1 MAKTVKLTGAFLT
14 TEGTPLAGRVIVGPA
29 PAMVV
34 APDEDV
40 IYAGPT
46 VLPLDDKGKI
56 EGEII
61 ATEGWAYEAVF
72 ELKTTDGRC
81 VPQRNAYFQLTADAD
96 LSDILEA
103 QIQNGTRRPV
113 LTYSSYL
120 PGEITAA
127 GATPDPE
134 DTGAILVPVASA

>member
-1 MAKTVKLTGAFLT
+1 MAKTVKLTGTFLT
-14 TEGTPLAGRVIVGPA
+14 AEGAPLAGRVIVGPA

-46 VLPLDDKGKI
+46 VLPLNSMGRI
-56 EGEII
+56 SGEII

-72 ELKTTDGRC
+72 ELKTTDGRH
-81 VPQRNAYFQLTADAD
+81 VPQRNAYFKLEADAD

-120 PGEITAA
+120 PGEITAV
-127 GATPDPE
+127 GATPDPD
-134 DTGAILVPVASA
+134 DTGAILVPVATA